1 MKLLNK
7 LTYNNLKLNKKRTV
21 VGIIGIL
28 LAVALLTA
36 VSTFAMSAKDSLV
49 EFEKKAE
56 GNFHY
61 EFEGVNADELGTFK
75 NNRNV
80 ESYFYTKRLG
90 YAKLEDC
97 QNDYK
102 PYAYVTAY
110 DAKGLE
116 ELKVN
121 LVEGRLPQ
129 NENEILMPTH
139 VVTNGRLDI
148 KVGDTITLNVGKR
161 MSGDFELNQG
171 NPFLDENDERIIDTT
186 THTYKIVGMIERP
199 GKIIEPNS
207 APGYTFITTQSK
219 FDGDITVFVRF
230 TKKALKDLDSVVPA
244 VLGVDKEAYKIYF
257 NFNKYY
263 DLEDYSMEERT
274 ELLEKAGKEIEK
286 AKYDFTDNNRLIALE
301 GMPLDDA
308 MIKSLF
314 AVAVI
319 VTLIIITS
327 SVFCIRNLFL
337 ISTTEKV
344 KQYGVLASVG
354 ATRKQIKK
362 SVLFEASLMG
372 LVGIPLGLILG
383 LLATFILIKVCNWLL
398 VDLSSMFNLTLIFNV
413 SPWAII
419 ISVILSIITIYLS
432 ALKSAR
438 MAARLAPLDAIRSTA
453 DIKVDSKKVKCPKII
468 SKLFKIGGT
477 ISYKNMKRNK
487 KKYKTAIVSIFL
499 CVATFIPL
507 SYFVSL
513 TFSITRMA
521 YKEFSYDM
529 RVFDKSGDKKGFEE
543 KLNEIARLDEVKD
556 YSIVSNTAFLIEDPK
571 CLTEDYINFRGPNY
585 SISQEDSDIDKQ
597 YYSMEFVAL
606 DDRSYASYV
615 KSLGLDVSKT
625 KDKVILLNKYSG
637 MAYNKEKGST
647 DLAEIDILNVT
658 ANSTVKGYFME
669 NGLDKELDIT
679 IAAITDKKPIAE
691 VSTSSA
697 TMIVNMECFSSLV
710 ENNGGYGKI
719 LYISTDKNMALGE
732 EIEEILKG
740 YDYGIDDI
748 KEQAQAMKSIFTII
762 AIFMYGFITVIALIG
777 ITNIVNT
784 LNTSM
789 ELRSREFATLKSLG
803 MTSNEFSSMVNLESI
818 FIGTKALVFGV
829 PIGLVLSYLLNKV
842 LTNGSFTI
850 AFNPPILATLGAV
863 VFVYALLLLIMH
875 YAIKK
880 VNKKNIIDTIRNE
893 NI

>member
-7 LTYNNLKLNKKRTV
+7 LTYNNLKLNRKRTV

-61 EFEGVNADELGTFK
+61 EFEGVNADELGTFE

-80 ESYFYTKRLG
+80 ESYFYTKNLG

-171 NPFLDENDERIIDTT
+171 NPFHDENDERIIDTT

-219 FDGDITVFVRF
+219 FDGNITVFVRF

-263 DLEDYSMEERT
+263 NLEDYSMEERT

-286 AKYDFTDNNRLIALE
+286 AKYDFTDNSRLIALE

-362 SVLFEASLMG
+362 SVLFEALLMG

-398 VDLSSMFNLTLIFNV
+398 VDLSSIFNLTLIFNV

-468 SKLFKIGGT
+468 SKIFKIGGT

-543 KLNEIARLDEVKD
+543 RLNEIARLDEVKD
-556 YSIVSNTAFLIEDPK
+556 YSIVSSTAFLIEDQK
-571 CLTEDYINFRGPNY
+571 YLTEDYINFRGPNY

-615 KSLGLDVSKT
+615 KSLGLDISKT

-647 DLAEIDILNVT
+647 DLAEIDILNVS

-697 TMIVNMECFSSLV
+697 TMIVNMEYFSSLV
-710 ENNGGYGKI
+710 ENNDGYGKI

-732 EIEEILKG
+732 EIEEILKE

>member
-7 LTYNNLKLNKKRTV
+7 LTYNNLKLNNKRTV
-21 VGIIGIL
+21 IGIIGIL

-61 EFEGVNADELGTFK
+61 EFEGVNADELGTFE

-80 ESYFYTKRLG
+80 ESYFYTKNLG

-171 NPFLDENDERIIDTT
+171 NPFHDENDERIIDTT

-219 FDGDITVFVRF
+219 FDGNITVFVRF

-263 DLEDYSMEERT
+263 NLEDYSMEERT

-286 AKYDFTDNNRLIALE
+286 AKYDFTDNSRLIALE

-362 SVLFEASLMG
+362 SVLFEALLMG

-419 ISVILSIITIYLS
+419 TSVILSIITIYLS

-468 SKLFKIGGT
+468 SKIFKIGGT

-556 YSIVSNTAFLIEDPK
+556 YSIVSNTAFLIEDQK
-571 CLTEDYINFRGPNY
+571 YLTEDYINFRGPNY

-647 DLAEIDILNVT
+647 DLAEIDILNVS

-697 TMIVNMECFSSLV
+697 TMIVNMEYFSSLV
-710 ENNGGYGKI
+710 ENNDGYGKI

>member
-7 LTYNNLKLNKKRTV
+7 LTYNNLKLNKKRTII
-21 VGIIGIL
+21 GIIGIL
-28 LAVALLTA
+28 LAVALLTT

-49 EFEKKAE
+49 EFEKKTE

-61 EFEGVNADELGTFK
+61 EFEGVNADELGTFE

-80 ESYFYTKRLG
+80 ESYFYTKGLG
-90 YAKLEDC
+90 YAKLEDS

-161 MSGDFELNQG
+161 TSGDFELNQG

-199 GKIIEPNS
+199 GKIVEPNS

-219 FDGDITVFVRF
+219 FDGNITVFVRF
-230 TKKALKDLDSVVPA
+230 TKKALKDLDSVVSA
-244 VLGVDKEAYKIYF
+244 VLGVDKEAYKVYY
-257 NFNKYY
+257 NKYFKW
-263 DLEDYSMEERT
+263 EDYSMEERT
-274 ELLEKAGKEIEK
+274 ELLEKAEKEIEK
-286 AKYDFTDNNRLIALE
+286 AKYDFTDNSRLIDLE

-344 KQYGVLASVG
+344 KQYGVLASIG

-362 SVLFEASLMG
+362 SVLFEALLMG
-372 LVGIPLGLILG
+372 LVGIPLGLTLG

-398 VDLSSMFNLTLIFNV
+398 VDISSMFNLTLIFNV

-438 MAARLAPLDAIRSTA
+438 MAARLTPLDAIRSTA

-556 YSIVSNTAFLIEDPK
+556 YSIVSNTAFLIEDQK
-571 CLTEDYINFRGPNY
+571 YLTEDYINFRGPNY

-647 DLAEIDILNVT
+647 DLAEIDILNVS

-697 TMIVNMECFSSLV
+697 TMIVNMEYFSSLV

>member
-7 LTYNNLKLNKKRTV
+7 LTYNNLKLNKKRTII
-21 VGIIGIL
+21 GIIGIL
-28 LAVALLTA
+28 LAVALLTT

-49 EFEKKAE
+49 EFEKKTE

-61 EFEGVNADELGTFK
+61 EFEGVNADELGTFE

-80 ESYFYTKRLG
+80 ESYFYTKGLG
-90 YAKLEDC
+90 YAKLEDS

-161 MSGDFELNQG
+161 TSGDFELNQG

-199 GKIIEPNS
+199 GKIVEPNS

-219 FDGDITVFVRF
+219 FDGNITVFVRF
-230 TKKALKDLDSVVPA
+230 TKKALKDLDSVVSA
-244 VLGVDKEAYKIYF
+244 VLGVDKEAYKVYYNKYF
-257 NFNKYY
+257 NW
-263 DLEDYSMEERT
+263 EDYSMEERT
-274 ELLEKAGKEIEK
+274 ELLEKAEKEIEK
-286 AKYDFTDNNRLIALE
+286 AKYDFTDNSRLIDLE

-337 ISTTEKV
+337 ILTTEKV
-344 KQYGVLASVG
+344 KQYGVLASIG

-362 SVLFEASLMG
+362 SVLFEALLMG
-372 LVGIPLGLILG
+372 LVGIPLGLTLG

-398 VDLSSMFNLTLIFNV
+398 VDISSMFNLTLIFNV

-438 MAARLAPLDAIRSTA
+438 MAARLTPLDAIRSTA

-556 YSIVSNTAFLIEDPK
+556 YSIVSNTAFLIEDQK
-571 CLTEDYINFRGPNY
+571 YLTEDYINFRGPNY

-647 DLAEIDILNVT
+647 DLAEIDILNVS

-697 TMIVNMECFSSLV
+697 TMIVNMEYFSSLV

>member
-61 EFEGVNADELGTFK
+61 EFEGVNADELGTFE

-80 ESYFYTKRLG
+80 ESYFYTKDLG

-161 MSGDFELNQG
+161 MSEDFELNQG
-171 NPFLDENDERIIDTT
+171 NPFHDENDERIIDTT

-219 FDGDITVFVRF
+219 FDGNITVFVRF

-362 SVLFEASLMG
+362 SVLFEALLMG

-468 SKLFKIGGT
+468 SKIFKIGGT

-571 CLTEDYINFRGPNY
+571 YLTEDYINFRGPNY

-697 TMIVNMECFSSLV
+697 TMIVNMEYFSSLI

-829 PIGLVLSYLLNKV
+829 PIGLALSYLLNKV

>member
-21 VGIIGIL
+21 IGIIGIL

-61 EFEGVNADELGTFK
+61 EFEGVNADELRTFE
-75 NNRNV
+75 NNRNI
-80 ESYFYTKRLG
+80 ESYFYTKNLG
-90 YAKLEDC
+90 YAKLEDS

-171 NPFLDENDERIIDTT
+171 NPFLDENDERIVDTT

-199 GKIIEPNS
+199 GKIVEPNS

-219 FDGDITVFVRF
+219 FDGNITVFVRF
-230 TKKALKDLDSVVPA
+230 TKKALKDLDSVVSA
-244 VLGVDKEAYKIYF
+244 VIGVDKKAYKVYYNKYF
-257 NFNKYY
+257 NW
-263 DLEDYSMEERT
+263 EDYSMEERT
-274 ELLEKAGKEIEK
+274 ELLEKAEKEIEK
-286 AKYDFTDNNRLIALE
+286 AKYDFTDNNRLIDLE

-362 SVLFEASLMG
+362 SVLFEALLMG

-398 VDLSSMFNLTLIFNV
+398 VDISSMFNLTLIFNV

-438 MAARLAPLDAIRSTA
+438 MAARLTPLDAIRSTA

-468 SKLFKIGGT
+468 SKIFKIGGT

-556 YSIVSNTAFLIEDPK
+556 YSIVSNTAFLIEDQK
-571 CLTEDYINFRGPNY
+571 YLTEDYINFRGPNY

-647 DLAEIDILNVT
+647 DLAEIDILNVS

-697 TMIVNMECFSSLV
+697 TMIVNMEYFSSLV

>member
-21 VGIIGIL
+21 IGIIGIL

-61 EFEGVNADELGTFK
+61 EFEGVNADELGTFE
-75 NNRNV
+75 NNRNI
-80 ESYFYTKRLG
+80 ESYFYTKDLG

-161 MSGDFELNQG
+161 MSEDFELNQG
-171 NPFLDENDERIIDTT
+171 NPFHDENDERIIDTT

-199 GKIIEPNS
+199 GKIVEPNS

-219 FDGDITVFVRF
+219 FDGNITVFVRF

-362 SVLFEASLMG
+362 SVLFEALLMG
-372 LVGIPLGLILG
+372 LVGIPLGLALG
-383 LLATFILIKVCNWLL
+383 LLATFILIKVCNWFL
-398 VDLSSMFNLTLIFNV
+398 VDLSSIFNLTLIFNV

-468 SKLFKIGGT
+468 SKIFKIGGT

-556 YSIVSNTAFLIEDPK
+556 YSIVSNTAFLIEDQK
-571 CLTEDYINFRGPNY
+571 YLTEDYINFRGPNY

-697 TMIVNMECFSSLV
+697 TMIVNMEYFSSLV
-710 ENNGGYGKI
+710 ENNGGYGKK

>member
-7 LTYNNLKLNKKRTV
+7 LTYNNLKLNKKRTII
-21 VGIIGIL
+21 GIIGIL
-28 LAVALLTA
+28 LAVALLTT

-49 EFEKKAE
+49 EFEKKTE

-61 EFEGVNADELGTFK
+61 EFEGVNADELGTFE

-80 ESYFYTKRLG
+80 ESYFYTKGLG
-90 YAKLEDC
+90 YAKLEDS

-161 MSGDFELNQG
+161 TSGDFELNQG

-199 GKIIEPNS
+199 GKIVEPNS

-219 FDGDITVFVRF
+219 FDGNITVFVRF
-230 TKKALKDLDSVVPA
+230 TKKALKDLDSVVSA
-244 VLGVDKEAYKIYF
+244 VLGVDKEAYKVYYNKYF
-257 NFNKYY
+257 NW
-263 DLEDYSMEERT
+263 EDYSMEERT
-274 ELLEKAGKEIEK
+274 ELLEKAEKEIEK
-286 AKYDFTDNNRLIALE
+286 AKYDFTDNSRLIDLE

-344 KQYGVLASVG
+344 KQYGVLASIG

-362 SVLFEASLMG
+362 SVLFEALLMG
-372 LVGIPLGLILG
+372 LVGIPLGLTLG

-398 VDLSSMFNLTLIFNV
+398 VDISSMFNLTLIFNV

-438 MAARLAPLDAIRSTA
+438 MAARLTPLDAIRSTA

-556 YSIVSNTAFLIEDPK
+556 YSIVSNTAFLIEDQK
-571 CLTEDYINFRGPNY
+571 YLTEDYINFRGPNY

-647 DLAEIDILNVT
+647 DLAEIDILNVS

-697 TMIVNMECFSSLV
+697 TMIVNMEYFSSLV

>member
-61 EFEGVNADELGTFK
+61 EFEGVNADELGTFE

-80 ESYFYTKRLG
+80 ESYFYTKDLG

-161 MSGDFELNQG
+161 MSEDFELNQG
-171 NPFLDENDERIIDTT
+171 NPFHDENDERIIDTT

-219 FDGDITVFVRF
+219 FDGNITVFVRF

-362 SVLFEASLMG
+362 SVLFEALLMG

-468 SKLFKIGGT
+468 SKIFKIGGT

-571 CLTEDYINFRGPNY
+571 YLTEDYINFRGPNY

-606 DDRSYASYV
+606 DDRSYTSYV

-697 TMIVNMECFSSLV
+697 TMIVNMEYFSSLV

>member
-7 LTYNNLKLNKKRTV
+7 LTYNNLKLNNKRTV
-21 VGIIGIL
+21 IGIIGIL

-61 EFEGVNADELGTFK
+61 EFEGVNADELGTFE

-80 ESYFYTKRLG
+80 ESYFYTKNLG

-171 NPFLDENDERIIDTT
+171 NPFHDENDERIIDTT

-219 FDGDITVFVRF
+219 FDGNITVFVRF

-263 DLEDYSMEERT
+263 NLEDYSMEERT

-286 AKYDFTDNNRLIALE
+286 AKYDFTDNSRLIALE

-362 SVLFEASLMG
+362 SVLFEALLMG

-419 ISVILSIITIYLS
+419 TSVILSIITIYLS

-468 SKLFKIGGT
+468 SKIFKIGGT

-556 YSIVSNTAFLIEDPK
+556 YSIVSNTAFLIEDQK
-571 CLTEDYINFRGPNY
+571 YLTEDYINFRGPNY

-647 DLAEIDILNVT
+647 DLAEIDILNVS

-697 TMIVNMECFSSLV
+697 TMIVNMEYFSSLV
-710 ENNGGYGKI
+710 ENNGGYGKT